1 MKSNNTTHKQ
11 EIEATRVGGFGG
23 SDAKMFYKI
32 GLKGL
37 SALNNT
43 DKKRIRVAKGIDE
56 YKPVPVNEAMQ
67 RGHDFEDW
75 YAEQAFAPMA
85 ACAKREAV
93 LKNDLAQNFDVFC
106 HADFYDDEFREV
118 WELKCL
124 SKPENAVRDYYEQL
138 QWYYLMNAHHVWLVV
153 SDSNLS
159 FIEGTSFPE
168 EIERNE
174 QIIDILYNGIKLLD
188 DNWDN
193 LDLSVGEEWTD
204 EDLMPFEKKEVDALA
219 KYLNEIKEL
228 EAEADRRRQTVFDF
242 MNTNGIKSLKSELY
256 NISFIPESITSTL
269 DKKKLFSEHPEIKET
284 DYLKISPKKAY
295 ITVKLKG

>member
-1 MKSNNTTHKQ
+1 MKTIQHKN
-11 EIEATRVGGFGG
+11 EIEVTRKGGFGG
-23 SDAKMFYKI
+23 SDAKMLYKI

-56 YKPVPVNEAMQ
+56 YKPVPMNEAMQ

-75 YAEQAFAPMA
+75 YAEQAFAPLEAEREVVISSML
-85 ACAKREAV
+85 AK
-93 LKNDLAQNFDVFC
+93 NFKTFAHC
-106 HADFYDDEFREV
+106 DFFENGEV

-124 SKPENAVRDYYEQL
+124 SNPENAYNEYFAQL
-138 QWYYLMNAHHVWLVV
+138 QWYHRLRATSVWLVV
-153 SDSNLS
+153 CDSS
-159 FIEGTSFPE
+159 KEFSEGVLLPV
-168 EIERNE
+168 EIKRDNNV
-174 QIIDILYNGIKLLD
+174 IDILSNGIKLLD
-188 DNWDN
+188 ENWDD
-193 LDLSVGEEWTD
+193 LDLEVGEEWSD
-204 EDLMPFEKKEVDALA
+204 EDLMPFEKREVDALA

-242 MNTNGIKSLKSELY
+242 MNTNGIKSLASELY
-256 NISFIPESITSTL
+256 TISFTPESTTATL
-269 DKKKLFSEHPEIKET
+269 DKKKLFAEHPEIKET

>member
-1 MKSNNTTHKQ
+1 MKTKQHKN
-11 EIEATRVGGFGG
+11 EIEVTRKGGFGG

-56 YKPVPVNEAMQ
+56 YVPVTMNEAMQ

-75 YAEQAFAPMA
+75 YEKQPFAPLGAEREVIISSML
-85 ACAKREAV
+85 AK
-93 LKNDLAQNFDVFC
+93 NFKTFAHC
-106 HADFYDDEFREV
+106 DFFENGEV

-124 SKPENAVRDYYEQL
+124 SNPENAYNEYFAQL
-138 QWYYLMNAHHVWLVV
+138 QWYHRLRATTVWLVV
-153 SDSNLS
+153 CDSRETFENGVQMP
-159 FIEGTSFPE
+159 IE
-168 EIERNE
+168 IKRDNNV
-174 QIIDILYNGIKLLD
+174 IDILSNGIKLLD

-193 LDLSVGEEWTD
+193 LDLEVGEEWTD

-242 MNTNGIKSLKSELY
+242 MNTNGIQSLASELY
-256 NISFIPESITSTL
+256 TISFTPESTTSTL
-269 DKKKLFSEHPEIKET
+269 DKKKLFAEHPEINET
-284 DYLKISPKKAY
+284 DYLKISPKKAF
-295 ITVKLKG
+295 ITVKLK